1 MIYKK
6 SWKYILVK
14 DNNSNLCMMKKYPN
28 LYRPKALKDF
38 KDVKKSNLGGFV
50 INYYNLRQEG
60 DSWIYDK
67 R

>member
-6 SWKYILVK
+6 SWKYILTR
-14 DNNSNLCMMKKYPN
+14 DNSI

-38 KDVKKSNLGGFV
+38 KDVKKGDLGGYV
-50 INYYNLRQEG
+50 VNYYNLRQEG
-60 DSWIYDK
+60 DSWIYNI

>member
-14 DNNSNLCMMKKYPN
+14 DNSILCMMKYPN

-38 KDVKKSNLGGFV
+38 KDVKKGDLGGF
-50 INYYNLRQEG
+50 IMNYYNLRQEG
-60 DSWIYDK
+60 DSWIYDI

>member
-14 DNNSNLCMMKKYPN
+14 DNYYEVFKY
-28 LYRPKALKDF
+28 YRPKAIKDF
-38 KDVKKSNLGGFV
+38 KNVKKGDLGGFV
-50 INYYNLRQEG
+50 VDYYNLRQG
-60 DSWIYDK
+60 DSWIYDI